1 MAPPVLLLHGFATST
16 ERTWR
21 EPGWFD
27 LLGDARREAL
37 GIDLLGHGEADKPHD
52 PEAYGKMANLVAA
65 QLPDEP
71 VDAIGYSMGAGITL
85 ELALQDPSRFNRI
98 VLAGVGENLIRPD
111 RSSEILDALEGRGDP
126 DDMVNM
132 HFKELA
138 ETPGNDPQALIACM
152 KRAREPFTVE
162 QLAGVNIPVLVVIGD
177 KDFAGPPEP
186 LADALP
192 DARVVT
198 LRGVDHFGLPKQ
210 FGFIDAALEFLDAIP
225 G

>member
-27 LLGDARREAL
+27 LLGDARREVI

-52 PEAYGKMANLVAA
+52 PEAYAEMANLVAA

-71 VDAIGYSMGAGITL
+71 VDVIGYSMGAGITL
-85 ELALQDPSRFNRI
+85 ELALEDPSRFNRI
-98 VLAGVGENLIRPD
+98 VLAGVGENLLRP
-111 RSSEILDALEGRGDP
+111 STSAEILDAIEGRGNP

-138 ETPGNDPQALIACM
+138 ETAGNDPLALAACM
-152 KRAREPFTVE
+152 KRERQPLTVE
-162 QLAGVNIPVLVVIGD
+162 QLATVNVPILIVIGD

-186 LADALP
+186 LAEALP

-210 FGFIDAALEFLDAIP
+210 FGFIDAALEFLEAIP
-225 G
+225 S